1 MKNIQKILVSLLVSF
16 AISTSAFAGELTVT
30 GTAKATYNSVS
41 GNNDVQ
47 NSGADTMGITNELT
61 FGANGELDNG
71 WTWKYATELD
81 PDGTAAGGR
90 AINDDTQMVV
100 TTPYG
105 AFAVCVSEC
114 GLSQALEFDQGAYTL
129 VSDTGY
135 AEGKTEPGNISSYT
149 NMQFHTPAGLL
160 PNEAQVKIAY
170 APGSNA
176 SVASGNAANAA
187 NTATAADSTMVSLTA
202 VPTEGAKVGVSYMKT
217 EGGEVAGLT
226 DEQDHESGAVIVT
239 YKYDAFAF
247 GIGKAYIAP
256 VLADG
261 STDRVENTENTN
273 YSVGYNVNDNLSVS
287 YTNEKSKNENTT
299 SATAT
304 TDLKVKSVQAAYTMG
319 GMTVAIAASDYD
331 NVAYVADQNVSE
343 VILAVTMAF

>member
-30 GTAKATYNSVS
+30 GTAKATYNTVS

-61 FGANGELDNG
+61 FGANVELDNG

-160 PNEAQVKIAY
+160 PNEAQVKIAF

>member
-30 GTAKATYNSVS
+30 GTAKATYNTVS
-41 GNNDVQ
+41 GQND
-47 NSGADTMGITNELT
+47 NGADTMGITNELT

-81 PDGTAAGGR
+81 PDGTSGGGN
-90 AINDDTQMVV
+90 ALNDDTQMVV

-105 AFAVCVSEC
+105 AFAVCASEC
-114 GLSQALEFDQGAYTL
+114 GLSQALKFDQGAYTL

-149 NMQFHTPAGLL
+149 NMQYHTPAGLL
-160 PNEAQVKIAY
+160 PNEAQIKIAY
-170 APGSNA
+170 APGSNG
-176 SVASGNAANAA
+176 SVASGNASNAS
-187 NTATAADSTMVSLTA
+187 NTTTASDSTMVSLTA
-202 VPTEGAKVGVSYMKT
+202 VPVEGAKVGVSFMKT

-226 DEQDHESGAVIVT
+226 DEQEHESGAIIAT

-261 STDRVENTENTN
+261 STDRTENTENTN

-287 YTNEKSKNENTT
+287 YTNEKSENENTT
-299 SATAT
+299 SATVT
-304 TDLKVKSVQAAYTMG
+304 SDLKVESVQAAYTMG
-319 GMTVAIAASDYD
+319 GMTVAIAASEYD
-331 NVAYVADQNVSE
+331 NVGYVDAVNVSE